1 MRLDH
6 LLSRSIVSYPF
17 PAHCLDLRVQTH
29 LQWTSSSRTLKTV
42 PSQVRKN
49 EQLVDALAHRADE
62 GRRKPAIDPGELQS
76 NRDPGV
82 SEWGN
87 PSHAGGR
94 LLSESIGQEGESREV
109 KHLSTSK
116 RRKHERFR
124 Q

>member
-1 MRLDH
+1 VRLDH
-6 LLSRSIVSYPF
+6 LLSRSIVFWSVPRSLSSF
-17 PAHCLDLRVQTH
+17 EGANAPSRGFICPH
-29 LQWTSSSRTLKTV
+29 LENCTSQL
-42 PSQVRKN
+42 RKN

-62 GRRKPAIDPGELQS
+62 GRRKPAIVPGELQS
-76 NRDPGV
+76 NIDPGV

-116 RRKHERFR
+116 NRKHKRFR
-124 Q
+124 

>member
-6 LLSRSIVSYPF
+6 LLSRSIVFCPF
-17 PAHCLDLRVQTH
+17 PAHCLVLRVRTA
-29 LQWTSSSRTLKTV
+29 TFTRFFSRTLKTV
-42 PSQVRKN
+42 SSQLRKN

-62 GRRKPAIDPGELQS
+62 GRRKPAKVPGELQS
-76 NRDPGV
+76 NSDPGV

-87 PSHAGGR
+87 PCVAERR

-116 RRKHERFR
+116 RRKHKRFR
-124 Q
+124 

>member
-1 MRLDH
+1 L
-6 LLSRSIVSYPF
+6 
-17 PAHCLDLRVQTH
+17 
-29 LQWTSSSRTLKTV
+29 TV
-42 PSQVRKN
+42 PRSLSSFEGANAPSRGFFGPHLENCTSQLRKN

-62 GRRKPAIDPGELQS
+62 GRRKPAIVPGELQS
-76 NRDPGV
+76 NIDPGV

-116 RRKHERFR
+116 NRKHKRFR
-124 Q
+124 

>member
-1 MRLDH
+1 MAVPRSLSSFEGANAPSRGFMCPH
-6 LLSRSIVSYPF
+6 LEN
-17 PAHCLDLRVQTH
+17 C
-29 LQWTSSSRTLKTV
+29 TSQL
-42 PSQVRKN
+42 RKN

-62 GRRKPAIDPGELQS
+62 GRRKPAIVPGELQS
-76 NRDPGV
+76 NIDPGV

-116 RRKHERFR
+116 NRKHKRFR
-124 Q
+124 